1 MAFSLSCASWTT
13 TMPIDINDEH
23 FKSRKGRHGRKWK
36 RYFLLS
42 FCLIVPQLWLYN
54 LKVSL
59 FIFPTLHSLP
69 AFLTSL
75 RSFFME
81 QWTGKLKI
89 LKLSIYVLII
99 FFPVVARS
107 AAYSERREEEGVEQQ
122 KGEKQT
128 EKAFWYSKDS
138 KTERRDL

>member
-1 MAFSLSCASWTT
+1 
-13 TMPIDINDEH
+13 
-23 FKSRKGRHGRKWK
+23 
-36 RYFLLS
+36 
-42 FCLIVPQLWLYN
+42 
-54 LKVSL
+54 
-59 FIFPTLHSLP
+59 
-69 AFLTSL
+69 
-75 RSFFME
+75 ME
-81 QWTGKLKI
+81 QWTEKLKI

-99 FFPVVARS
+99 FFTVVARS